1 MLNYYLTHENYG
13 YSADRPSLCFAFELK
28 KYSDT
33 RYELQMHFNDQII
46 TDPAG
51 SGIPRQSIAPVDRI
65 SNVPD
70 MEAFNK
76 YMKSGYAHVQNW
88 IANTIL
94 KLVTVPTAEI
104 QMITVPCQSAAFTSD
119 AVMSSI
125 LN

>member
-1 MLNYYLTHENYG
+1 
-13 YSADRPSLCFAFELK
+13 
-28 KYSDT
+28 
-33 RYELQMHFNDQII
+33 
-46 TDPAG
+46 
-51 SGIPRQSIAPVDRI
+51 VDRI

-104 QMITVPCQSAAFTSD
+104 
-119 AVMSSI
+119 
-125 LN
+125 